1 MARKKYKKTKRKEQ
15 LWIKSFSQTTVQ
27 LIHAHITRYHTYG
40 DLEVVVTGMP
50 IHMWKRT
57 VKHWQSYVP
66 CQKRKGYEE
75 YKKTHSAQVF
85 LDSFSGVQ
93 LTKKVTSGH
102 IMKITIEQVSP
113 VQAMYSSRY
122 QKMVLTYW
130 YEPFPFPLGWIP
142 SY

>member
-1 MARKKYKKTKRKEQ
+1 MVRKKYKKTKRKEQ

-57 VKHWQSYVP
+57 VKHWQSYVS

-85 LDSFSGVQ
+85 LDSFSGV
-93 LTKKVTSGH
+93 
-102 IMKITIEQVSP
+102 
-113 VQAMYSSRY
+113 
-122 QKMVLTYW
+122 
-130 YEPFPFPLGWIP
+130 
-142 SY
+142 